1 MFGKIFSSDKA
12 IYDGIDES
20 EDTHVLTKRKCD
32 AEDEV
37 ARVLLDES
45 LKSKA
50 REMGF
55 DVDSEAFQSEF
66 AALIRKEID
75 SNIHRETRTF
85 GLKSCV
91 EWISRAFGFV
101 DIGEAGTRS
110 KSSDFRAS
118 SSRLVV
124 YASAAIL
131 VARLTYVVYALLTKQ
146 SLESVR
152 VRA

>member
-20 EDTHVLTKRKCD
+20 EDAHVLTKRKCD

-37 ARVLLDES
+37 ARVLRDES

-110 KSSDFRAS
+110 ESSDFRAS

>member
-1 MFGKIFSSDKA
+1 
-12 IYDGIDES
+12 
-20 EDTHVLTKRKCD
+20 
-32 AEDEV
+32 
-37 ARVLLDES
+37 
-45 LKSKA
+45 
-50 REMGF
+50 MGF

-91 EWISRAFGFV
+91 EWISRALGRG

-110 KSSDFRAS
+110 ESSDFRAS

>member
-20 EDTHVLTKRKCD
+20 EDAHVLTERKCD

-37 ARVLLDES
+37 ARVLRDES

-110 KSSDFRAS
+110 ESSDFRAS